1 MVYELIFILVRRVLI
16 TLELVHAALLRTRTV
31 RDLHACACV
40 SVRVRKVPAPLPAA
54 PRCLWARCAPV
65 QHLCCLR
72 LSTVAYLK
80 SSSSSSSHA
89 GGGRRLADVFIPPF
103 SSGETERGAD
113 PGTCTCW
120 DGGGVAARGGGG
132 MPTPPPPTAYDASSL
147 ASAAGAAGW
156 SNAKKCRG
164 FLR

>member
-65 QHLCCLR
+65 SAPVLPAPVHRR
-72 LSTVAYLK
+72 LLEVVVVVLVPCWGGQAL
-80 SSSSSSSHA
+80 
-89 GGGRRLADVFIPPF
+89 GGRLH
-103 SSGETERGAD
+103 
-113 PGTCTCW
+113 
-120 DGGGVAARGGGG
+120 
-132 MPTPPPPTAYDASSL
+132 PTL
-147 ASAAGAAGW
+147 QFRR
-156 SNAKKCRG
+156 N
-164 FLR
+164 